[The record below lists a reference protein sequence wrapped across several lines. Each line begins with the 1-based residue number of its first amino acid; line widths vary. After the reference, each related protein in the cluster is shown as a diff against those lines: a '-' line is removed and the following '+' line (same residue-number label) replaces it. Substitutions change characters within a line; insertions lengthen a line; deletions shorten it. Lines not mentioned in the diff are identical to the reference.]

1 MLTTYADRIKET
13 TTTTGT
19 SAYSLAGAV
28 TGFKAFSTT
37 LTNSQKVNYCCTDGT
52 DYEIGIGTY
61 SSSSNSLART
71 AIIDSTNS
79 NNAVSW
85 SAGQKD
91 IFLTVPASAT
101 LGVAL
106 STTSGYEGVGSST
119 FLDSSYFTQTAKVLN
134 TSLAS
139 NAGIQVKYYR
149 NNFGVYPS
157 ISGVSDNHT
166 IYNGLYQSRNSNS
179 ANDNGSPVYM
189 QQHLIATSVTDGAI
203 SAKHLIYVADG
214 TSSTDTPQL
223 HLTIGDG
230 FNTFD
235 KPIVLN
241 DTNIIFE
248 GSSEDDY
255 ETTLTVTNPTADRT
269 QTFQNATGTIALTS
283 DIPTSGISSGNIATF
298 TSGVSDNDFLR
309 VDGTTIEGRSA
320 SEVLSDIGGQATLT
334 FGIANTNAVKIDS
347 TSVADDEYA
356 RFTASGLESR
366 SNAEVLS
373 DIGAQASLT
382 FGISN
387 TNAVK
392 IDSTSVADD
401 EYARFTANGLESRS
415 TSEVL
420 SDIGAITASS
430 TDTLTNKTLT
440 TPVINGF
447 TGTGDGVITG
457 NLDVTGLVESTSIA
471 STYGSSSS
479 PINFTVTVASK
490 TAAHPYFGDGSS
502 SAYFINGVE
511 SPVITLSG
519 VDNVTSNSEYYY
531 RFTLSSGD
539 MSSHPF
545 RLYLD
550 ADKTTAYTTGVTTTS
565 TYLQIA
571 VTEDTPN
578 ILYYQCSSHAYMG
591 NHAIVLGSNKINHA
605 EALLTFPTTS
615 GTLIGTGD
623 TGTVATGMI
632 ADDAVSADK
641 LADTAV
647 TAGSYTTA
655 DITVDAQGR
664 ITAASSGSG
673 GSGITVQEEGSS
685 LSTAATTLNFVGSN
699 VTASGTGSTKTITIS
714 GSGGS
719 GTPLTI
725 NTFEYT
731 ATANQTTFS
740 GSDANSATMSY
751 TAGNIFVYL
760 NGVLLVDTD
769 DYTATN
775 GTSVV
780 LQSGAA
786 VNDKLQIAAFS
797 GGGGS
802 AGVTVYANE
811 AAILAVNT
819 TGLSS
824 GTLAYSDAGDI
835 FAIYDATDDEWKTV
849 TLGEYALGG
858 GPQATGG
865 TETEITHGGT
875 DYRIHTF
882 TTSGNF
888 VVNRAI
894 SNVEYL
900 VIAGGGSG
908 AGYYYNGGGGAGGY
922 RTNVSGDASGANSTA
937 EASMTIS
944 TAGTYPVVVGAG
956 GANVNTNADGNPGSN
971 SSFNSVVSLGGGEG
985 TDASNGA
992 SGGSGGGA
1000 GYPGGSTFTGG
1011 SGTANQGTD
1020 GGDSSG
1026 TGNNYPGGGGGGAG
1040 TAGADGA
1047 YRVGGNGGNGLTSN
1061 INPTQSGVVRA
1072 GGGGSGSAY
1081 VGPAGTGGTGGG
1093 GDGGKFNNI
1102 QPTDGTVNTGSGGGG
1117 GSHTASS
1124 DGGAGGSG
1132 IVIIKYPIV

>member
-37 LTNSQKVNYCCTDGT
+37 LTNNQKVNYCCTDGT
-52 DYEIGIGTY
+52 DYEVGIGTY
-61 SSSSNSLART
+61 SSSGNSIART
-71 AIIDSTNS
+71 AILDSTNS

-85 SAGQKD
+85 SAGQRD

-106 STTSGYEGVGSST
+106 STDSGYEGVGSTTS
-119 FLDSSYFTQTAKVLN
+119 LDSSQFTQTAKVLN
-134 TSLAS
+134 TSLSS
-139 NAGIQVKYYR
+139 NAGITVKYYR
-149 NNFGVYPS
+149 DNFGTFPN
-157 ISGVSDNHT
+157 ISGVSDGHT
-166 IYNGLYQSRNSNS
+166 VYNALYSSRDSDS
-179 ANDNGSPVYM
+179 ANNNTAPYYM
-189 QQHLIATSVTDGAI
+189 QQQLIATDVTNGAI
-203 SAKHLIYVADG
+203 SAKHLFYVADG
-214 TSSTDTPQL
+214 TSATNTPQL
-223 HLTIGDG
+223 HYTIGEG

-255 ETTLTVTNPTADRT
+255 ETTLTVTNPTADQT

-356 RFTASGLESR
+356 RFTANGLESRSTAEVLSDIGAQASLTFGISNTNAVNIDSTTVADDEYARFTANGLESR

-415 TSEVL
+415 TTEVL
-420 SDIGAITASS
+420 SDIGAITSS
-430 TDTLTNKTLT
+430 SSDTLTNKTLT

-457 NLDVTGLVESTSIA
+457 NLDVTGVVESTSIA

-479 PINFTVTVASK
+479 PINFTVTVATK

-511 SPVITLSG
+511 SPVLTLSG

-571 VTEDTPN
+571 VNEDTPN

-623 TGTVATGMI
+623 TGTVATAMI

-673 GSGITVQEEGSS
+673 GGGITVQEEGSS
-685 LSTAATTLNFVGSN
+685 LSTTATTLNFVGDN
-699 VTASGTGSTKTITIS
+699 VTASGTGATKTITITGS
-714 GSGGS
+714 SGGS
-719 GTPLTI
+719 DGTPITI
-725 NTFEYT
+725 ITYEYT
-731 ATANQTTFS
+731 ATAGQTTFS
-740 GSDANSATMSY
+740 GSDDNSASLAY

-797 GGGGS
+797 
-802 AGVTVYANE
+802 
-811 AAILAVNT
+811 
-819 TGLSS
+819 
-824 GTLAYSDAGDI
+824 
-835 FAIYDATDDEWKTV
+835 
-849 TLGEYALGG
+849 
-858 GPQATGG
+858 
-865 TETEITHGGT
+865 
-875 DYRIHTF
+875 
-882 TTSGNF
+882 
-888 VVNRAI
+888 
-894 SNVEYL
+894 
-900 VIAGGGSG
+900 
-908 AGYYYNGGGGAGGY
+908 NGGGVTTGKAIAMAIVFGG
-922 RTNVSGDASGANSTA
+922 
-937 EASMTIS
+937 
-944 TAGTYPVVVGAG
+944 
-956 GANVNTNADGNPGSN
+956 
-971 SSFNSVVSLGGGEG
+971 
-985 TDASNGA
+985 
-992 SGGSGGGA
+992 
-1000 GYPGGSTFTGG
+1000 
-1011 SGTANQGTD
+1011 
-1020 GGDSSG
+1020 
-1026 TGNNYPGGGGGGAG
+1026 
-1040 TAGADGA
+1040 
-1047 YRVGGNGGNGLTSN
+1047 
-1061 INPTQSGVVRA
+1061 
-1072 GGGGSGSAY
+1072 
-1081 VGPAGTGGTGGG
+1081 
-1093 GDGGKFNNI
+1093 
-1102 QPTDGTVNTGSGGGG
+1102 
-1117 GSHTASS
+1117 
-1124 DGGAGGSG
+1124 
-1132 IVIIKYPIV
+1132 